1 MNTNSPV
8 KDILYQE
15 IANISEDVI
24 QLEISKNNSSKIISQ
39 IISKCTTKIQKI
51 STSFDE
57 DLGIF
62 AEGLMHYLLTVSLI
76 PSQRKISK
84 NNVEIDIVIP
94 DILTL
99 NSNPKD
105 SLIILFPKSKN
116 ENMIK
121 KRISELERIQPIKEN
136 IWVVLHHNLQL
147 KNQTY
152 LIQNDDNSLKKI
164 LDDINKFYSS
174 RKQSKLK
181 IMKS

>member
-15 IANISEDVI
+15 IANISEDTI

>member
-15 IANISEDVI
+15 IANISEDTI

-39 IISKCTTKIQKI
+39 IISKCSTKIQKI

-99 NSNPKD
+99 NSSPKD

>member
-62 AEGLMHYLLTVSLI
+62 AEALMHYLLTVSLI

>member
-1 MNTNSPV
+1 
-8 KDILYQE
+8 
-15 IANISEDVI
+15 
-24 QLEISKNNSSKIISQ
+24 
-39 IISKCTTKIQKI
+39 
-51 STSFDE
+51 
-57 DLGIF
+57 
-62 AEGLMHYLLTVSLI
+62 
-76 PSQRKISK
+76 
-84 NNVEIDIVIP
+84 
-94 DILTL
+94 
-99 NSNPKD
+99 
-105 SLIILFPKSKN
+105 
-116 ENMIK
+116 MIK

>member
-136 IWVVLHHNLQL
+136 IWVVLHRNLQL

-164 LDDINKFYSS
+164 LDDINKFCSS